1 MDDPDAAL
9 KKKESMVKATFKI
22 EINDEEKRVRDST
35 TTNVYHTGGTTTT
48 TNQQILLSSDDMAE
62 LDADRKRMIDEGV
75 I

>member
-1 MDDPDAAL
+1 VDDPDAAL

-22 EINDEEKRVRDST
+22 EINDEERRVRDST
-35 TTNVYHTGGTTTT
+35 TTNVYHTGTTT
-48 TNQQILLSSDDMAE
+48 TNQILLSSDDMAE

>member
-1 MDDPDAAL
+1 MDDPDATL

-35 TTNVYHTGGTTTT
+35 TTNVYHTGGGT
-48 TNQQILLSSDDMAE
+48 TNQILLSSDDMAE

>member
-22 EINDEEKRVRDST
+22 EINAEEKRVRDST
-35 TTNVYHTGGTTTT
+35 TTNVYHTGGGTT
-48 TNQQILLSSDDMAE
+48 TNQILLSSDDMAE